1 MPSLR
6 IKRTIKVFLFKNM
19 ETMFSMIW
27 TKKIIK

>member
-6 IKRTIKVFLFKNM
+6 IKRTIKESLSKNM
-19 ETMFSMIW
+19 ETMCSMKW